1 MSRMPSASSPLP
13 LQLAWRDWALLI
25 SVAVTWGSSFWLI
38 KIGLEDFPP
47 ETVAWLRILFGALT
61 LTVFP
66 GSWRPLR
73 HRSDWRG
80 VTLLGVIWMALPFV
94 LFTMAEQH
102 ISSALAGMINGATPL
117 ITTVFAVLLFGHAL
131 GPRLVGGLAV
141 GFVGV
146 LIIGLPNVE
155 GTASLLGV
163 AMVLLAIT
171 CYGLAFN
178 VSGPLQTRN
187 GALPVIWR
195 IQLVALVVSTAY
207 GAPGL
212 AHSTPTVTGVLAMV
226 ALGSLGTGL
235 GFVLFAIL
243 VGRVGAPRAA
253 INNYLVPVV
262 ALSLGAG
269 LAGES
274 VAPLS
279 LVGIALVLVG
289 AYAATSSGT
298 RRVPPTPG

>member
-1 MSRMPSASSPLP
+1 MNRMPSAPSPLA
-13 LQLAWRDWALLI
+13 LRFSLGDWALLI
-25 SVAVTWGSSFWLI
+25 SVAVAWGSSFWLI

-47 ETVAWLRILFGALT
+47 TTVAWLRILLGAVT
-61 LTVFP
+61 LTVIP

-73 HRSDWRG
+73 HRRDWRG
-80 VTLLGVIWMALPFV
+80 VALLGVIWMAVPFL
-94 LFTMAEQH
+94 LFTLAEQH

-117 ITTVFAVLLFGHAL
+117 ITAAFAVLLFGHAL
-131 GPRLVGGLAV
+131 GPRLVAGLAV

-146 LIIGLPNVE
+146 LTIGLPNVE
-155 GTASLLGV
+155 GAASLAGV
-163 AMVLLAIT
+163 GMVLLAIT
-171 CYGLAFN
+171 CYGLSFN
-178 VSGPLQTRN
+178 ISGPLQVRN

-195 IQLVALVVSTAY
+195 IQLVALVVSTPY

-212 AHSTPTVTGVLAMV
+212 ADSTPTATGVLAMV
-226 ALGSLGTGL
+226 ALGALGTGL

-253 INNYLVPVV
+253 VNNYLVPVV

-279 LVGIALVLVG
+279 LLGIILVLVG
-289 AYAATSSGT
+289 AYLATSS
-298 RRVPPTPG
+298 RRVPPVTPA